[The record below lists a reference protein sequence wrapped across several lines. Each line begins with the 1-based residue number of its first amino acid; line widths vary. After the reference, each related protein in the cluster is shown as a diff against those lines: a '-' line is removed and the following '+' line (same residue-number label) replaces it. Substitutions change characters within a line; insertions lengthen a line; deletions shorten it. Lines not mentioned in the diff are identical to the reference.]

1 MNYISSLNHSLINK
15 YGPRESIEYDVII
28 VGGGPS
34 GLSAANRLK
43 QLAIKKNKEIKIC
56 VLEKGSE
63 LGAHILSGAIID
75 PRSIFEL
82 FPKEKL
88 NKLFNTPVIEE
99 RFLFLSS
106 KKSYKIP
113 SWILPIC
120 FKNHGNYIIS
130 LSDLVRWMGKKAENM
145 GIDIFSG
152 FSASEILYDSK
163 NNVCGIATNNFG
175 INKEGIIKKNFQ
187 LGIELYAKYTLF
199 AEGSRGHLS
208 KQIIKKF
215 NLDNKKDPQTYSL
228 GIKELWT
235 INPKLHKKGLVI
247 HTIGWP
253 LDYKT
258 YGGGFLY
265 HMENNQ
271 ISIGY
276 IISLDYKNPYLS
288 PFEEFQRYKT
298 HPKICKILKGG
309 KRISYGARTIT
320 TGGLQSLPEFI
331 FDGGAFIGCNAGFM
345 NVSRIKGIHT
355 SIKSGILVADSIFK
369 KICSNNK
376 FNKLITY
383 KTSFQASWLYKELY
397 KARNFKPAMKK
408 GLYIGMLIIGID
420 QILFSGKFPFTLH
433 NINSD
438 YTYLEPAS
446 KHIPIKYPNPD
457 NKLTFDKLSSIYV
470 SNINHDEDQPIHLIL
485 KNKKIPIHINFSI
498 YAGPEARYCP
508 AGVYEFIIEKNKIQ
522 HLQINAQNCIH
533 CKTCDI
539 KDPTQNIEWI
549 TPEGG
554 SGTNYPNM

>member
-15 YGPRESIEYDVII
+15 YGPRESIEYDIII

-34 GLSAANRLK
+34 GLSAAIRLK

-88 NKLFNTPVIEE
+88 KKLFNTPVIED

-113 SWILPIC
+113 FWVLPIC

-130 LSDLVRWMGKKAENM
+130 LSHLVRWMGKKAENM

-152 FSASEILYDSK
+152 FSASEILYDNK

-175 INKEGIIKKNFQ
+175 INKKGIIKKNFQ
-187 LGIELYAKYTLF
+187 LGMELYAKYTLF

-208 KQIIKKF
+208 KQLIKKF
-215 NLDNKKDPQTYSL
+215 NLDNKKDPQTYSI
-228 GIKELWT
+228 GIKELWR
-235 INPKLHKKGLVI
+235 INPKLHKKGLAI

-253 LDYKT
+253 LDSKT

-298 HPKICKILKGG
+298 HPEICKILKDGQ
-309 KRISYGARTIT
+309 RISYGARTIT

-331 FDGGAFIGCNAGFM
+331 FNGGAFIGCNAGFM

-355 SIKSGILVADSIFK
+355 SIKSGILAADSIFNE
-369 KICSNNK
+369 IYSNKK

-383 KTSFQASWLYKELY
+383 KTNFQTSWLYKELY

-433 NINSD
+433 NINAD

-457 NKLTFDKLSSIYV
+457 NKLTFDKLTSIYI

-485 KNKKIPIHINFSI
+485 KNKKIPININFSI

-508 AGVYEFIIEKNKIQ
+508 AGVYEFILVKNKIQ
-522 HLQINAQNCIH
+522 RLQINAQNCIH